1 MELLN
6 AVAIDKA
13 ITSIKTRGA
22 NLDKSIWECGVSC
35 LNHATEHGDTTLLDK
50 LLNALPKGAR
60 KVAFTEWVLAHGQVR
75 LLDGKVKAEKVRIK
89 NGGTFILDRERVLD
103 LQGAMSKSW
112 VEFKPEASVQT
123 AFDLQGSVMSL
134 VKRYESAVS
143 KGLTVEG
150 KDDALAT
157 LKALTEALERA

>member
-35 LNHATEHGDTTLLDK
+35 LAHASEHGDTTLLDK
-50 LLNALPKGAR
+50 LLNALPKGSR
-60 KVAFTEWVLAHGQVR
+60 KVAFVEWVLAHGQVR
-75 LLDGKVKAEKVRIK
+75 LLSNKVKAEKVRIK
-89 NGGTFILDRERVLD
+89 NGATFILDRERTLD
-103 LQGAMSKSW
+103 LEGAMQKSW
-112 VEFKPEASVQT
+112 VEFKPEPSVQT
-123 AFDLQGSVMSL
+123 AFDLQGSVQSL
-134 VKRYESAVS
+134 ITRYESAVK
-143 KGLTVEG
+143 KGLAIEN

>member
-6 AVAIDKA
+6 AVAIEKA

-22 NLDKSIWECGVSC
+22 KLDQSIWECGVSC
-35 LNHATEHGDTTLLDK
+35 LAHASEHGDTTLLDK

-60 KVAFTEWVLAHGQVR
+60 KLAFTEWVLAHGQVR
-75 LLDGKVKAEKVRIK
+75 LLSNKVKAEKVRIK
-89 NGGTFILDRERVLD
+89 NGGTFILDRERTLD
-103 LQGAMSKSW
+103 LEGAMAKSW
-112 VEFKPEASVQT
+112 VEFKPEPSVQT
-123 AFDLQGSVMSL
+123 AFDLQGSVQSL
-134 VKRYESAVS
+134 VKRYEAAVA

-157 LKALTEALERA
+157 LKALTEVLERA

>member
-6 AVAIDKA
+6 AQAIEKA

-22 NLDKSIWECGVSC
+22 KLDQSIWEAGVSC
-35 LNHATEHGDTTLLDK
+35 LNHASEHGDTTLLDK

-60 KVAFTEWVLAHGQVR
+60 KVAFVEWALAHGQVR

-103 LQGAMSKSW
+103 LQGAMAKSW
-112 VEFKPEASVQT
+112 VEFKPEPSVQT

-134 VKRYESAVS
+134 VKRYESAVA

-157 LKALTEALERA
+157 LKALTEALEQA

>member
-1 MELLN
+1 MEILN
-6 AVAIDKA
+6 AQAIEKA

-22 NLDKSIWECGVSC
+22 KLDQSIWEAGVSC
-35 LNHATEHGDTTLLDK
+35 LAHATEHGDTTLLDK
-50 LLNALPKGAR
+50 LLNALPKGSR
-60 KVAFTEWVLAHGQVR
+60 KLAFTEWALAHGQIR
-75 LLDGKVKAEKVRIK
+75 LLDGKVKAEKVRLK

-103 LQGAMSKSW
+103 LQGAMAKSW

-123 AFDLQGSVMSL
+123 AFDLQGSVSAL

-157 LKALTEALERA
+157 LKALMAELERA

>member
-6 AVAIDKA
+6 AVAIEKA

-22 NLDKSIWECGVSC
+22 KLDQSIWECGVSC
-35 LNHATEHGDTTLLDK
+35 LAHASEHGDTTLLDK

-60 KVAFTEWVLAHGQVR
+60 KLAFTEWVLAHGQVR
-75 LLDGKVKAEKVRIK
+75 LLSNKVKAEKVRIK
-89 NGGTFILDRERVLD
+89 NGATFILDRERTLD
-103 LQGAMSKSW
+103 LEGAMSKSW
-112 VEFKPEASVQT
+112 VEFKPEAAVQT
-123 AFDLQGSVMSL
+123 AFDLQGSVQSL
-134 VKRYESAVS
+134 VKRYEAAVA

-157 LKALTEALERA
+157 LKALTVALERA